1 MTTDAAELARER
13 LRAAAA
19 RVAVA
24 RGLDPAAV
32 EVKVYRPDRG
42 YRAGLRWRAETWCGP
57 DGLRD
62 AQRVGDPAAVSGDGA
77 TPDDAV
83 TAALEELHREVADRV
98 RRTAAERDDA
108 ARRHAVWCA
117 VRDAIGGSR

>member
-1 MTTDAAELARER
+1 MSNIADIARER

-32 EVKVYRPDRG
+32 EARVYRPERG
-42 YRAGLRWRAETWCGP
+42 YRAGLRWTAETWHSTG
-57 DGLRD
+57 GLRD
-62 AQRVGDPAAVSGDGA
+62 AQRVGDPAAVSGAGA

-98 RRTAAERDDA
+98 RRAAAERDDA
-108 ARRHAVWCA
+108 ARRHGVWCA
-117 VRDAIGGSR
+117 ARDAIGAKR

>member
-1 MTTDAAELARER
+1 VADAAELARAR
-13 LRAAAA
+13 LRAAAV

-32 EVKVYRPDRG
+32 EVRVYRPDRG
-42 YRAGLRWRAETWCGP
+42 YRAGMRWRAETWCGP

-77 TPDDAV
+77 T
-83 TAALEELHREVADRV
+83 
-98 RRTAAERDDA
+98 RDDA
-108 ARRHAVWCA
+108 ARRHGVWCA
-117 VRDAIGGSR
+117 VRDAIGGGR